1 MTIQTVERAID
12 VLECFSHQQP
22 ELTVGEISRRL
33 GLHKSIVSRLVT
45 TLRERR
51 ILEQHPKTKVVSIGV
66 GAFRIG
72 SLFTRRLPLET
83 AAVSHLNSLVERIQ
97 HSCHVAVLDA
107 HRLLTVASVETRQSL
122 RVILRTGEHRYLH
135 ASAGGKLLLAYQPSL
150 LDEVMETTGLPA
162 LTSKTITSLPKLR
175 RELANIRDSG
185 IAWNFEEST
194 RGAGACAAPIFG
206 AHGQIIGAITTVY
219 PLSAIEKRDFTMIGT
234 RVRAAA
240 KLISGEMGWVEGAGR
255 SRPDLVA
262 ISARSGQRR
271 RVAAGAVA
279 P

>member
-1 MTIQTVERAID
+1 MQTVERAID

-22 ELTVGEISRRL
+22 ELTVGELSRRL
-33 GLHKSIVSRLVT
+33 RLHKSIVSRLVT
-45 TLRERR
+45 TLREKRM
-51 ILEQHPKTKVVSIGV
+51 LEQHPKTRVVSIGV

-72 SLFTRRLPLET
+72 ALFTRHLPLET

-135 ASAGGKLLLAYQPSL
+135 ASAGGKLLLAYQTSL
-150 LDEVMETTGLPA
+150 LQEVMETTGLPA

-175 RELANIRDSG
+175 RELASIRGSG

-206 AHGQIIGAITTVY
+206 AQGQIIGAITTVY
-219 PLSAIEKRDFTMIGT
+219 PLSAIDKRDFTSIGT
-234 RVRAAA
+234 LVCTAA
-240 KLISGEMGWVEGAGR
+240 KLISGEMGWIEGADR
-255 SRPDLVA
+255 ARPNVVA
-262 ISARSGQRR
+262 VGARPTQRR
-271 RVAAGAVA
+271 RGAVA
-279 P
+279 VAP

>member
-1 MTIQTVERAID
+1 VTIQTVERAID

-22 ELTVGEISRRL
+22 ELTVGELSRRL

-45 TLRERR
+45 TLREKRV
-51 ILEQHPKTKVVSIGV
+51 LEQHPKTRVISIGV

-72 SLFTRRLPLET
+72 SLFTRQLPLKT
-83 AAVSHLNSLVERIQ
+83 ASVSHLNSLVERIQ

-122 RVILRTGEHRYLH
+122 RVILRTGEYRYLH
-135 ASAGGKLLLAYQPSL
+135 ASAGGKLLLAYQSSL
-150 LDEVMETTGLPA
+150 IDEVMETTGLPA
-162 LTSKTITSLPKLR
+162 LTPKTITSLPKLR
-175 RELANIRDSG
+175 RELASIRDSG

-206 AHGQIIGAITTVY
+206 AQGQIIGAITTVY
-219 PLSAIEKRDFTMIGT
+219 PLSAIEKRDFTLIGT

-240 KLISGEMGWVEGAGR
+240 KLISGEMGWIDGAGR
-255 SRPDLVA
+255 VRPDLVA
-262 ISARSGQRR
+262 IGARPAPRR
-271 RVAAGAVA
+271 RSTTAAA